1 MFKKIH
7 FLFVFAFALPAAS
20 YGKGPWDNGDYSQFL
35 DESGIYQ
42 AAMRFKNGS
51 GFAQWG
57 TNVALADTSTA
68 GGTGAVTSSLKISSP
83 IDRSVI
89 YYKGIVFVGNATGM
103 VDHVRKSIIG
113 ITNSYANFTSTTS
126 ATGGGGG
133 SVSATSTIVQNG
145 AIANPLTANT
155 VFNATINQ
163 TAPILKF
170 NGTGQLSVV
179 DASAVAPTTTPV
191 TPAPRAGAL
200 ADVTVETISMRVVGS
215 RIFQSSTR

>member
-20 YGKGPWDNGDYSQFL
+20 FGKGPWDNGDYSQFL
-35 DESGIYQ
+35 DEAGIYQ
-42 AAMRFKNGS
+42 SAMRFKNGS

-57 TNVALADTSTA
+57 TNVGLAA
-68 GGTGAVTSSLKISSP
+68 GASAGLGTQSSAVKIGTP
-83 IDRSVI
+83 INRSVI

-113 ITNSYANFTSTTS
+113 ITNSFSNFTSTSS
-126 ATGGGGG
+126 AGGITG
-133 SVSATSTIVQNG
+133 SVTATSVIVNNG
-145 AIANPLTANT
+145 PVATNITANT
-155 VFNATINQ
+155 YFQAKINQ

-179 DASAVAPTTTPV
+179 DGAVTSPTTVPA
-191 TPAPRAGAL
+191 TPAPRPGAL
-200 ADVTVETISMRVVGS
+200 ADVTVETIPLRVLGS
-215 RIFQSSTR
+215 RIFQSSLR